1 MRPLF
6 VRPTTPSTQNGRDH
20 GASAAQAER
29 RFRPEVQ
36 GLRAVAVLL
45 VLIYH
50 LDPDLVPGG
59 YVGVDVFFVISGFL
73 ITSLLYREAGKHGRI
88 SIARFYVRRVRRLL
102 PASTVVLLVTGVVSL
117 VFLPITR
124 LSDTAWQLIASAAY
138 VENLYLAQQAVDYL
152 ASDAPPSPVQHFWSL
167 AVEEQFYLVWPLLF
181 MLWAWSARR
190 RRLGPKL
197 LAGGLAVL
205 LVVSLAHSVVY
216 TSQDPAAAYFLPT
229 TRAWEL
235 AVGGLV
241 AVVLAHRDLS
251 PAARAPLVWA
261 GLAAIGVSALAYDDA
276 TAFPG
281 WTALL
286 PVLGSAAV
294 IAAGHTRTPLNSAP
308 AQFFGD
314 ISYSLYLWHWPLIVF
329 TLTWTGSASLGLLEM
344 IAVAAAAV
352 LLAWSTKVWVED
364 PVRERG
370 LIPGIRSA
378 GVVAVAGIV
387 AVSAV
392 GFASLARVQQ
402 FSSAP
407 FDPRVHVGPAA
418 LSDGSAS
425 NGAELYPPL
434 VEAEEDVPELYD
446 DQCQGE
452 REDID
457 PRTDDCVYGDPDGD
471 RTVVVVGDS
480 HAAQWM
486 PALDKVGNERGWRV
500 VSLTKSACAFTATPV
515 EWNDGSAYE
524 ECRQWNEAVMGELSE
539 LTPDVVFSSASTN
552 VTPQDPGDDAT
563 RALADGLAAQ
573 WEEAAQHTDRMV
585 AVRDTPIT
593 DRNVFECLEEHNDDL
608 SECSV
613 SRDTAFEEEDPQV
626 QAARAVE
633 DHVHLLDMSDLFCG
647 DDRCEAVIGNVVV
660 YRDHHHVTA
669 SYAEMLSDHLAER
682 IEQVTG

>member
-6 VRPTTPSTQNGRDH
+6 VRPPTPGTQQERDH
-20 GASAAQAER
+20 GASAAQTGR

-50 LDPDLVPGG
+50 LDPDLMPGG

-73 ITSLLYREAGKHGRI
+73 ITSLLYREAGKNGRI

-102 PASTVVLLVTGVVSL
+102 PASTVVLLVTGAVAL

-181 MLWAWSARR
+181 MLWAWVVRR
-190 RRLGPKL
+190 WRATPRLL
-197 LAGGLAVL
+197 VAGLAAL

-216 TSQDPAAAYFLPT
+216 TAQDPAAAYFLPT

-241 AVVLAHRDLS
+241 AVVLAHRTLS
-251 PAARAPLVWA
+251 PAARAPLAWA
-261 GLAAIGVSALAYDDA
+261 GLAAIGASALAYDDA

-294 IAAGHTRTPLNSAP
+294 IAAGHTRTPLNTAP

-329 TLTWTGSASLGLLEM
+329 ALTWSGSASLGLLEM
-344 IAVAAAAV
+344 VAVAAAAI
-352 LLAWSTKVWVED
+352 LLSWLTKVWVED

-378 GVVAVAGIV
+378 GVVALAGIV

-392 GFASLARVQQ
+392 GLASLARVQQ
-402 FSSAP
+402 FSSVP

-418 LSDGSAS
+418 LSEGSAS

-434 VEAEEDVPELYD
+434 VEAEEDNPQLYD
-446 DQCQGE
+446 DECQGQRRDVE
-452 REDID
+452 
-457 PRTDDCVYGDPDGD
+457 PRTECVYGDPDGD
-471 RTVVVVGDS
+471 RNLVVVGDS
-480 HAAQWM
+480 HAAQWV
-486 PALDKVGNERGWRV
+486 PALDKVGSERGWRV
-500 VSLTKSACAFTATPV
+500 VSLTKSACAFTAAPV
-515 EWNDGSAYE
+515 QWTDGSDYE
-524 ECRQWNEAVMGELSE
+524 ECEQWNDAVVEELSE
-539 LTPDVVFSSASTN
+539 INPDVVFSSASTN
-552 VTPQDPGDDAT
+552 VTPQDPGEDPT
-563 RALADGLAAQ
+563 GTLADGLAAQ
-573 WEEAAQHTDRMV
+573 WEKAAEHTDRLV
-585 AVRDTPIT
+585 AMRDTPVT

-608 SECSV
+608 SQCSV
-613 SRDTAFEEEDPQV
+613 PRETAFEDADPQV
-626 QAARAVE
+626 RAARAME
-633 DHVHLLDMSDLFCG
+633 DEVHLLDMSDLFCG
-647 DDRCEAVIGNVVV
+647 EDRCEAVIGNVVV
-660 YRDHHHVTA
+660 YRDYHHMTA
-669 SYAEMLSDHLAER
+669 SYSEMLSEELAER

>member
-6 VRPTTPSTQNGRDH
+6 VRPPTPSTQNGRDH
-20 GASAAQAER
+20 GASAARAER

-45 VLIYH
+45 VLVYH

-73 ITSLLYREAGKHGRI
+73 ITSLLYREAGEHGRI

-102 PASTVVLLVTGVVSL
+102 PASTVVLLVTGAVAL

-124 LSDTAWQLIASAAY
+124 LSEAAWQLIASAAY

-181 MLWAWSARR
+181 MLWAGAVQRWRTTPR
-190 RRLGPKL
+190 VLV
-197 LAGGLAVL
+197 AGLSVL
-205 LVVSLAHSVVY
+205 SVVSLAHSVVH
-216 TSQDPAAAYFLPT
+216 TAQNPAAAYFLPT

-241 AVVLAHRDLS
+241 AVVLAHRALS

-294 IAAGHTRTPLNSAP
+294 IAAGHTRTPLNTAP

-329 TLTWTGSASLGLLEM
+329 ALTWSGSASLGLLEM
-344 IAVAAAAV
+344 VAVAAAAV
-352 LLAWSTKVWVED
+352 LLSWLTKVWVED

-370 LIPGIRSA
+370 LIPGIRTA
-378 GVVAVAGIV
+378 GVVALSGIV

-402 FSSAP
+402 FSSVP

-418 LSDGSAS
+418 LSQGSAS

-434 VEAEEDVPELYD
+434 VEAEEDNPQLYED
-446 DQCQGE
+446 DCQGQRRDVE
-452 REDID
+452 
-457 PRTDDCVYGDPDGD
+457 PRTDCVYGDPDGEW
-471 RTVVVVGDS
+471 TVLVVGDS
-480 HAAQWM
+480 HAAQWV
-486 PALDKVGNERGWRV
+486 PALDRVGDERGWRV
-500 VSLTKSACAFTATPV
+500 VSLTKSACAFTAVPV
-515 EWNDGSAYE
+515 RWNDGSDYE
-524 ECRQWNEAVMGELSE
+524 ECEQWNAAVMEELAGME
-539 LTPDVVFSSASTN
+539 PDVVFSSASRN
-552 VTPQDPGDDAT
+552 VTPQDPGDDA
-563 RALADGLAAQ
+563 AGVLADGLVRQ
-573 WEEAAQHTDRMV
+573 WEEAARHTDRLV
-585 AVRDTPIT
+585 AMRDTPVT
-593 DRNVFECLEEHNDDL
+593 DRDVFECLEEHNDDL
-608 SECSV
+608 SQCSV
-613 SRDTAFEEEDPQV
+613 PREVAFEDVDPQV
-626 QAARAVE
+626 QAARAME
-633 DHVHLLDMSDLFCG
+633 DDVHLLDMSDLFCG
-647 DDRCEAVIGNVVV
+647 DDRCAPVIGNVVV
-660 YRDHHHVTA
+660 YRDYHHMTA
-669 SYAEMLSDHLAER
+669 SYSQMLSEELAER

>member
-1 MRPLF
+1 M
-6 VRPTTPSTQNGRDH
+6 
-20 GASAAQAER
+20 
-29 RFRPEVQ
+29 
-36 GLRAVAVLL
+36 RAVAVLL

-50 LDPDLVPGG
+50 LAPDLVPGG

-102 PASTVVLLVTGVVSL
+102 PASTVVLLVTGAVAL
-117 VFLPITR
+117 VFLPVTR
-124 LSDTAWQLIASAAY
+124 LSDAAWQLIASAAY

-152 ASDAPPSPVQHFWSL
+152 AADSPPSPAQHFWSL
-167 AVEEQFYLVWPLLF
+167 SVEEQFYLVWPLLF
-181 MLWAWSARR
+181 MLWAWAVRR
-190 RRLGPKL
+190 WRATAKL
-197 LAGGLAVL
+197 LVGALAAL
-205 LVVSLAHSVVY
+205 LVVSLAHSVVS

-235 AVGGLV
+235 AAGGLV
-241 AVVLAHRDLS
+241 AVVLAHRTLS

-294 IAAGHTRTPLNSAP
+294 ITAGHTRTPLNSAP
-308 AQFFGD
+308 AQFFGG

-329 TLTWTGSASLGLLEM
+329 TLTWTGSASLGVLEVV
-344 IAVAAAAV
+344 AVAAAAV
-352 LLAWSTKVWVED
+352 LLAWLTKVGVED
-364 PVRERG
+364 PARERG

-378 GVVAVAGIV
+378 GTVAVAGIV

-392 GFASLARVQQ
+392 GLASLARVQQ
-402 FSSAP
+402 FSSVP
-407 FDPRVHVGPAA
+407 FDPRVHVGPTA
-418 LSDGSAS
+418 LLDGSAS

-434 VEAEEDVPELYD
+434 VEAQEDDPQLYAD
-446 DQCQGE
+446 KCQGQ

-457 PRTDDCVYGDPDGD
+457 PRTDCVYGDHEGG

-480 HAAQWM
+480 HAAQWV
-486 PALDKVGNERGWRV
+486 PALDQVGAERGWRV

-515 EWNDGSAYE
+515 QWSDGSAYE
-524 ECRQWNEAVMGELSE
+524 ECRLWNEAVVEELSE
-539 LTPDVVFSSASTN
+539 LAPDVVFSSASAD
-552 VTPQDPGDDAT
+552 VAPQEPGEDAT
-563 RALADGLAAQ
+563 RTLADGLAAQ
-573 WEEAAQHTDRMV
+573 WGKAAQHTDRLV
-585 AVRDTPIT
+585 AVRDTPVT
-593 DRNVFECLEEHNDDL
+593 DRDVFRCLEEHGEDL

-613 SRDTAFEEEDPQV
+613 PRDAAFQEEDPQV
-626 QAARAVE
+626 QAARAME
-633 DHVHLLDMSDLFCG
+633 DRVHLLDMSDLFCG
-647 DDRCEAVIGNVVV
+647 QERCEAVIGNVVV
-660 YRDHHHVTA
+660 YRDYHHMTA
-669 SYAEMLSDHLAER
+669 SYAKMLSEELAER